1 MNDSGPGRFKLCVDV
16 QYSEDSA
23 TVAGVLFRNWDDS
36 IPVDEVTIC
45 TGVPSGYEPGGFYKR
60 ELPCIMELLSH
71 LPQQPELIVIDGYV
85 WLGPSRPG
93 LGHHLFVALGG
104 ATAVVGIAKNRFVG
118 LEEVSEVLRGGS
130 KRPLF
135 VTTEGIDR
143 DDVAGRIA
151 AMQGAYRIPTLIK
164 RADQLCRFPVKAAD
178 ATERG
183 SVSP

>member
-1 MNDSGPGRFKLCVDV
+1 MNGSGAGSFKLCVDV
-16 QYSEDSA
+16 QYSDDSA

-36 IPVDEVTIC
+36 IPMDELTIS
-45 TGVPSGYEPGGFYKR
+45 TSVPSGYEPGAFYKR
-60 ELPCIMELLSH
+60 ELPCILELLSH
-71 LPQQPELIVIDGYV
+71 LPHPPELIVIDGYV
-85 WLGPSRPG
+85 WLGASRPG
-93 LGHHLFVALGG
+93 LGHHLFAALGG

-118 LEEVSEVLRGGS
+118 LGEVSEVLRGGS

-151 AMQGAYRIPTLIK
+151 SMHGAYRIPTLIK
-164 RADQLCRFPVKAAD
+164 RADQLCRFPVETAGG
-178 ATERG
+178 TERG